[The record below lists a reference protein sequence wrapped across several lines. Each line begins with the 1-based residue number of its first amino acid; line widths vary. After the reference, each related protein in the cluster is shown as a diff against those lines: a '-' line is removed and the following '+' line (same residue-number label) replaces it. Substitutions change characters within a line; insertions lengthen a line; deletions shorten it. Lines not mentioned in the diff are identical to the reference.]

1 MMINKQ
7 FKPRLAL
14 IGIALTF
21 FIPIF
26 VSWYLVFFSDYKESI
41 KTVNNGE
48 LISPIVNL
56 GEINM
61 LSFTDDKVY
70 NQERK
75 WILVFLVNEECN
87 ELCQENLYQ
96 IRQIR
101 LAIGRDQDKLERLI
115 ISSTKLDWTS
125 YRKDFPGQKFIDDS
139 MSNFDK
145 IINTFTSNQE
155 LKRNSI
161 YLIDPYGNLMMQ
173 YKKGTKPN
181 GIIKDIERLIKN
193 AR

>member
-1 MMINKQ
+1 M
-7 FKPRLAL
+7 
-14 IGIALTF
+14 
-21 FIPIF
+21 
-26 VSWYLVFFSDYKESI
+26 
-41 KTVNNGE
+41 
-48 LISPIVNL
+48 
-56 GEINM
+56 
-61 LSFTDDKVY
+61 
-70 NQERK
+70 
-75 WILVFLVNEECN
+75 VNEECN

-125 YRKDFPGQKFIDDS
+125 YRKDFPGQKFIDVS

>member
-125 YRKDFPGQKFIDDS
+125 YRKDFPGQKFIDVS